1 MRRGFTSTAP
11 NTGPDLTDASDLLE
25 HHCRRKNMIQLACID
40 GGLICIPT
48 LVVIIGTVLGWLGI
62 RRCQRHSDCDGEH

>member
-1 MRRGFTSTAP
+1 
-11 NTGPDLTDASDLLE
+11 
-25 HHCRRKNMIQLACID
+25 MIQLACID